1 MRKEQSTPLPVTLE
15 RRGRLLVAI
24 PRVEVPSLS
33 TEEVERTRQAL
44 ITERIEEILGNELD
58 GSVVVGTQ
66 GLEPRFCGPEPH
78 VLPLNDVPTDC
89 VRAPEC

>member
-44 ITERIEEILGNELD
+44 ITERIEEILGN
-58 GSVVVGTQ
+58 
-66 GLEPRFCGPEPH
+66 
-78 VLPLNDVPTDC
+78 
-89 VRAPEC
+89 